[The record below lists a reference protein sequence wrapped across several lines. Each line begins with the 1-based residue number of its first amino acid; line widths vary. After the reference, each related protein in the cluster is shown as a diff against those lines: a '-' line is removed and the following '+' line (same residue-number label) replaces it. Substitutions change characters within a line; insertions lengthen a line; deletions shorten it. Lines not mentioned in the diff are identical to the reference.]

1 MESKAGAILSF
12 IIGVLISIAIIIFGI
27 IISDEVTISYKDI
40 INSGCGYYNSDEELF
55 NDVINIIKD
64 KDYIPILNY
73 DNLTKQKG

>member
-40 INSGCGYYNSDEELF
+40 INSGCGYYNSDKEL
-55 NDVINIIKD
+55 VIKD
-64 KDYIPILNY
+64 ECMKYY
-73 DNLTKQKG
+73 KEKK